1 MIDAVLEVNDLV
13 AGYDPDFPILHGIN
27 IRIKRNA
34 LTLVIGPN
42 GAGKSTLIKAIAG
55 VVPSFSG
62 EIQTGGK
69 SLRGIRP
76 DQLGEFGISYVPQTE
91 NIFRN
96 LSVKRNIELILG
108 LAAQKHSGKFE
119 ELMDLFPALSE
130 KLTAKASTLSGGQRQ
145 MLALAM
151 ALAKKPSILLMDE
164 PSAGLSPKVAEEV
177 LTFTKSLTKQQV
189 TIILVEQNVKQA
201 LAVADHCYILAEGRN
216 QLDDTAKKMIG
227 NSLISEIFMGRKRVA
242 S

>member
-1 MIDAVLEVNDLV
+1 MVDTLLEVNGLV
-13 AGYDPDFPILHGIN
+13 AGYDPDFPILHRVN
-27 IRIKRNA
+27 IQLNRNA

-55 VVPSFSG
+55 VVPSFYG
-62 EIQTGGK
+62 KIEIGGK

-76 DQLGEFGISYVPQTE
+76 DQLGEYGISYVPQTE

-96 LSVKRNIELILG
+96 LTVKRNIELVLG
-108 LAAQKHSGKFE
+108 LAGQKNFGKFS

-151 ALAKKPSILLMDE
+151 ALAKEPSILLMDE

-177 LTFTKSLTKQQV
+177 LIFTKSLTNHQV
-189 TIILVEQNVKQA
+189 TILLVEQNVKQA
-201 LAVADHCYILAEGRN
+201 LAVADYCYILAEGRN
-216 QLDDTAKKMIG
+216 QFDETAKKLIG
-227 NSLISEIFMGRKRVA
+227 NPLVSKIFMGSKRVII
-242 S
+242 

>member
-13 AGYDPDFPILHGIN
+13 AGYEPDFPILHGIN
-27 IRIKRNA
+27 IQIKRND

-227 NSLISEIFMGRKRVA
+227 NPLISEIFMGRKRVA

>member
-27 IRIKRNA
+27 IQIKRND

-227 NSLISEIFMGRKRVA
+227 NPLISEIFMGRKRVA

>member
-177 LTFTKSLTKQQV
+177 LTFTKSLTKQEV

-227 NSLISEIFMGRKRVA
+227 NPLISEIFMGRKRVA

>member
-13 AGYDPDFPILHGIN
+13 DDYDPDVPILHGTN
-27 IRIKRNA
+27 IQIKRND
-34 LTLVIGPN
+34 LTLVIGSN

-108 LAAQKHSGKFE
+108 LAAQKHSGQFE

>member
-13 AGYDPDFPILHGIN
+13 AGYEPDFPILHGIN
-27 IRIKRNA
+27 IQIKRND

-177 LTFTKSLTKQQV
+177 LTFTKSLTKQKV
-189 TIILVEQNVKQA
+189 TIILVEQTLSRPLLSLTIVTSWLREEINSTIPQ
-201 LAVADHCYILAEGRN
+201 
-216 QLDDTAKKMIG
+216 KK
-227 NSLISEIFMGRKRVA
+227 
-242 S
+242 

>member
-27 IRIKRNA
+27 IQIKRND

-164 PSAGLSPKVAEEV
+164 PSAGLSLKVAEEV

-227 NSLISEIFMGRKRVA
+227 NPLISEIFMGRKRVA

>member
-27 IRIKRNA
+27 IQIKRND

-130 KLTAKASTLSGGQRQ
+130 KLTAKANTLSGGQRQ

-227 NSLISEIFMGRKRVA
+227 NPLISEIFMGRKRVA

>member
-1 MIDAVLEVNDLV
+1 MVDTLLEVNGLV
-13 AGYDPDFPILHGIN
+13 AGYDPDFPILHRVN
-27 IRIKRNA
+27 IQLNRNA

-55 VVPSFSG
+55 VVPSFYG
-62 EIQTGGK
+62 KIEIGGK

-76 DQLGEFGISYVPQTE
+76 DQLGEYGISYVPQTE

-96 LSVKRNIELILG
+96 LTVKRNIELVLG
-108 LAAQKHSGKFE
+108 LAGQKNSGKFS

-177 LTFTKSLTKQQV
+177 LIFTKSLTNHQV
-189 TIILVEQNVKQA
+189 TILLVEQNVKQA

-216 QLDDTAKKMIG
+216 QFDETAKKLIG
-227 NSLISEIFMGRKRVA
+227 NPLVSEIFMGSKRA
-242 S
+242 TI

>member
-27 IRIKRNA
+27 IQIKRND

-164 PSAGLSPKVAEEV
+164 PSAGLSPRVAEEV

-227 NSLISEIFMGRKRVA
+227 NPLISEIFMGRKRVA

>member
-27 IRIKRNA
+27 IQIKRND

-177 LTFTKSLTKQQV
+177 LIFTKSLTKQQV

-216 QLDDTAKKMIG
+216 QHDDTAKKMIG
-227 NSLISEIFMGRKRVA
+227 NPLISEIFMGRKRVA

>member
-96 LSVKRNIELILG
+96 LSVKRNIELVLG
-108 LAAQKHSGKFE
+108 LAAQKHSGQLD

-227 NSLISEIFMGRKRVA
+227 NPLISEIFMGRKRVA

>member
-1 MIDAVLEVNDLV
+1 MVDALLEVNGLI
-13 AGYDPDFPILHGIN
+13 AGYDPDFPILQGVD
-27 IRIKRNA
+27 IRLKKNA

-62 EIQTGGK
+62 RIQIGGK
-69 SLRGIRP
+69 SLRDIRP
-76 DQLGEFGISYVPQTE
+76 DQLSEFGISYVPQTE

-96 LSVKRNIELILG
+96 LSVRRNIELVLG
-108 LAAQKHSGKFE
+108 LAGHQHSGKFN

-130 KLTAKASTLSGGQRQ
+130 RLKAKAGALSGGQRQ

-164 PSAGLSPKVAEEV
+164 PSAGLSPKVAEDV
-177 LTFTKSLTKQQV
+177 LTFTKSLTSQEV
-189 TIILVEQNVKQA
+189 TILLVEQNVKRA
-201 LAVADHCYILAEGRN
+201 LAVADHCYILAEGKN
-216 QLDDTAKKMIG
+216 QLNDTAKKLID
-227 NSLISEIFMGRKRVA
+227 NPLISEIFMGRKRVLI
-242 S
+242 

>member
-13 AGYDPDFPILHGIN
+13 AGYDPDFPILHRVN
-27 IRIKRNA
+27 IQIKRNA

>member
-27 IRIKRNA
+27 IQIKRNA

-216 QLDDTAKKMIG
+216 QHDDTAKKMIG
-227 NSLISEIFMGRKRVA
+227 NPLISEIFMGRKRAA